1 MEATVSSLKPSK
13 SGNSL
18 VASFH
23 VIESKV
29 TPFGTQTIHRYYNM
43 SFAPDTCTLAE
54 GEVIDLDLS
63 LFDIR
68 TTAFNGNTSFWLE
81 FKG

>member
-23 VIESKV
+23 VIETKQ
-29 TPFGTQTIHRYYNM
+29 TPFGTQKIHRYYNM
-43 SFAPDTCTLAE
+43 AFEPDACDLVE

-68 TTAFNGNTSFWLE
+68 TTAFNGNESFWLE